1 MVGFRLEE
9 QIAQNK
15 ETATNIDADISNV
28 ENRKPLE
35 VNEINDLA
43 MQPRV
48 TTKKSVD
55 DVAHGTT
62 NDQPNRND
70 GHLAFRLTKREH
82 HANDDDCGN
91 HANDW
96 P

>member
-15 ETATNIDADISNV
+15 ETATNVDAHISNV
-28 ENRKPLE
+28 EDRKPLE

-43 MQPRV
+43 MQPRI
-48 TTKKSVD
+48 TAKKSVD

-62 NDQPNRND
+62 HDQPNRND
-70 GHLAFRLTKREH
+70 GHLAFRLTQRKH
-82 HANDDDCGN
+82 HANDDNCGN
-91 HANDW
+91 HTDDW
-96 P
+96 S